1 MIVFKNRF
9 AVRIRISCPLPSVEF
24 CKVMFIDCNMIS
36 AKTAF
41 CDENVC
47 NKTLNPRFST
57 ELTLSHKSVVKIKLT
72 TTEIKGA
79 SRVQVSG
86 LCHQTPSSSF
96 PLRVLLALFLYLLRM
111 ARKCIRDI
119 LIMFYFEIQS

>member
-9 AVRIRISCPLPSVEF
+9 AVKIRISCPLPSVEF

-47 NKTLNPRFST
+47 NKTPNPRFST
-57 ELTLSHKSVVKIKLT
+57 ELTLSHRFVVKIKLM
-72 TTEIKGA
+72 TTEIKDA
-79 SRVQVSG
+79 SHVYDSR
-86 LCHQTPSSSF
+86 LCHQTPSSL
-96 PLRVLLALFLYLLRM
+96 PLRVLLALFLYFLRM